1 MLLKNVDLCV
11 LYRRKL
17 KNFCDLR
24 ELLLKFILYFILF
37 LGFYKMK
44 NMDSLVELL
53 PRFNTDIFFSKTVT
67 YFGERIVNNV
77 ILIPH

>member
-1 MLLKNVDLCV
+1 MYII
-11 LYRRKL
+11 YRRKL

-37 LGFYKMK
+37 LDFYKMK

-53 PRFNTDIFFSKTVT
+53 PRFNTDNFFSKTVT